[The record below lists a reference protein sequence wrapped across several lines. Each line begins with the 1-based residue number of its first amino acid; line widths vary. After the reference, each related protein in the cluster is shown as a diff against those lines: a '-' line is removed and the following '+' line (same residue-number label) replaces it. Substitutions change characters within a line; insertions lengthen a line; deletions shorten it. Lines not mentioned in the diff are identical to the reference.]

1 MYTLRCMHVCICLS
15 KLNSYERMK
24 GRMNVWKYVCNIED
38 VKRGAELSF
47 FIDQILVSDR
57 TDIHTYRQT
66 DGISRNARNILMPSV
81 CMFVCMN
88 VYPI

>member
-1 MYTLRCMHVCICLS
+1 
-15 KLNSYERMK
+15 MK

-66 DGISRNARNILMPSV
+66 DGISMLRAFLLINTILGELTSLRSQRFELIKEYYARFST
-81 CMFVCMN
+81 
-88 VYPI
+88 